1 MTKASVIHCL
11 YQRIEE
17 KAKQIIKKIEWS
29 SEVIIAKGE
38 KTLQDTATTASTA
51 SSINNSESNE
61 KNNSLTLDCCCV
73 LVQITPVATGKGSQ
87 PSSVVDVT
95 KKTGDGISGRANGA
109 APICRCSSAVANNVS
124 RSTEGTNATPST
136 SKSLTGQSFGAKSR
150 SGSLD
155 QLLFL
160 TDQLAAQT
168 IQRQENRQTGRR
180 EITADDLFNYLKD
193 INGDLKF
200 VDKKKLAQLLLQN
213 TETIVAQQHHQLQH
227 QTIQS
232 ATGTIRK
239 HAPASRQESSG
250 EPKQIHFVNHVGP
263 TPPPSVPID
272 VPTKGILQTRKVN
285 SGSKF
290 GKSDVID
297 PVQQQ
302 KEFSDEWLNRS
313 HFQRTSSRSVDV
325 SGMSKPED
333 TTKKHHKHHQRHFSG
348 PEDLEALKKDI
359 THWLER
365 LPYKKD
371 AALLDL
377 IETAAKLKQQQI
389 QSTGT
394 KPKSIIKNEFA
405 DIIRPPLPQKQRQ
418 QQQQQPPPLPLKQFQ
433 RQKSADDLRVL
444 KNNILEWLTKQQIMN
459 QQRLLQH
466 QQQQQQQQMVPLKS
480 AIVDMKQSSEQ
491 TSAAPPP
498 LPRKTHQKLH
508 KRHSLGPSDTSSDFH
523 EVPDWIQIPIDK
535 LNKMREVQKS
545 CTEMSRKGSGK
556 EKAQHERVHHRSAE
570 RKLRHSAS
578 EVVQSNVDR
587 NYQKHNQQQLVQQ
600 PPTQQQQPQQI
611 QYQLIQHQPQQASAS
626 HHFQQTKPP
635 EVQYQVVQRY
645 REPTA
650 KSEKTQHHSHHGHHG
665 HGHSSTT
672 ERSTKRDKPRHRQT
686 QRSATTGNILQ
697 NKQHHQPHQPVP
709 EAKPIYQSTTSL
721 ALQRCDDPM
730 CPLLPICTDPN
741 CYLNANSYYDTPR
754 RASLPPH
761 SNEMPQN
768 DICTDPRCCEMLP
781 LCTDPRCCG
790 TIARSKSK
798 ANGVS
803 AHHKFKS
810 NSLPRCVES
819 TRRSDLFLPGLSK
832 DESYSSLPK
841 SATLSSATARVTNA
855 VPPKT
860 TKSKSHHRNGNN
872 KLMKSASTASLHSRR
887 RRHKTVHFGENLL
900 REVCQNRQL
909 IRPLTDQ
916 PSNSSTPSLQPNIQ
930 MLYNFVE
937 GVLSAWVDEEDD
949 ENIKSGPDSEPERG
963 AVLKPMHRCNR
974 ARMQTIRRVVNE
986 AASLKGTLKLG
997 NSRYRHRHW
1006 RGTAK
1011 DCNERFLR
1019 KISDDDRMSLTT
1031 AISDEDDG
1039 ESIMASP
1046 YKAKATGTAA
1056 ASFNCTGAVR
1066 KAGFLSVKKWLLR
1079 KKHQIELARKR
1090 GWKGYWVCL
1099 KGTTLLFYPCDSRE
1113 GRSVEAAPKH
1123 LIIVDGAIMQPIP
1136 EHPKRDYIFC
1146 LSTAFGDAYLFQAPC
1161 QVELE
1166 NWVNSIHS
1174 ACAAAFARHRGKT
1187 GTLHLLQE
1195 EIFRLDK
1202 AIESDHKL
1210 KHMADLQQSVVTD
1223 QDTRHQI
1230 QQQIITWEE
1239 NLERLHCEQFRL
1251 RCYMASLQCG
1261 ELPNPKSL
1269 LTHVSRPTKNTLNK
1283 LGVFTVSSFH
1293 AFICARSP
1301 SLLNN
1306 LLAGRGATK
1315 RRPPLLSRSNSGS
1328 SRRSMQMST
1337 RDDSE
1342 KSYNVP
1348 LPDNSYVTVY
1358 LRDSMTN
1365 EEFLASACVRK
1376 NLNPMEHFVRVKKRR
1391 EMEDH
1396 NYFVPHR
1403 NDLIETYLHTHEV
1416 VEVCAK
1422 ILYQVELQRST
1433 LEQMWGFSVE
1443 AELIENADRQDELCC
1458 YVSRVEDKSVAL
1470 QNGIIKGD
1478 EIIVINGA
1486 IVSDLDMMYLESVL
1500 QEEQALCMMMR
1511 SSRVEPPDLA
1521 GILRSTDDIIESL
1534 VCPPPPSDPPM
1545 ISEEMISGLIVP
1557 APGWRRPGM
1566 SAKDMYSPEHH
1577 DSVTSDQQLIE
1588 SSRPKQS
1595 SRTSSFEIEN
1605 LLKTAEQVTTYCR
1618 SPQETRKSSPT
1629 GSVTSSASNA
1639 VLTPSR
1645 QLTDAEK
1652 LRKVILELV
1661 DTERAYVKHL
1671 NNLLENYLEPLK
1683 RETFLSNAEI
1693 TALFGNIQEIVTFQR
1708 QFLQNLEEALE
1719 IEPDFHRF
1727 EHSSQFKNVLFAIGS
1742 AFLYY
1747 VNHFKLY
1754 SSFCAS
1760 HSKAQKVLH
1769 PNEGNQALQEFLLSK
1784 NPRQEHSSTLE
1795 SYLIK
1800 PIQRILKYPLLLQQ
1814 LKNLTDP
1821 YAEEHHHLIE
1831 ALKGMEK
1838 VAEHINEMQRIHEE
1852 YGAIFDHLFRQHQ
1865 KSCKQPLDLSPD
1877 SIACLGDL
1885 LYYGGVEWLNISDF
1899 LGKIKKGLELHAMC
1913 FVFKSAVV
1921 FLCKERLRQKKK
1933 LMGVSSKNTPNE
1945 VEIIRYQVL
1954 IPVTEVQVR
1963 ASSAKDMDS
1972 HFLWEL
1978 IHLRSQL
1985 QRRSEKVYVLSNS
1998 TADFRNAFLKTIRQ
2012 IIRESVRNMS
2022 IPMKERGSMSSVSS
2036 IGQPHYSG
2044 NSQTLER
2051 PKQQSNFQQGSHTLG
2066 KPKKKT
2072 SQRLSTGNIDYD
2084 NLPGSHEHTHHD
2096 YQDEAPPPAFRI
2108 RSKTVGDEPPPVP
2121 KRTTSELSTEKDPG
2135 VKSEGEEESLMA
2147 HRSKSL
2153 GRTPNHLTLST
2164 TSTLSVGS
2172 TGSQAR
2178 LIQSSHAPSH
2188 YQPVL
2193 MKDLGK
2199 TSSTDSTE
2207 SISFHT
2213 EKSSDSTSGVD
2224 VNDDVCQLTD
2234 EIVDK
2239 HLADLKRKCM
2249 SYDTRDVAKFMEKL
2263 KTQSESLDGE
2273 GDEEKKVEESSSS
2286 VGGVE
2291 KRLRKESESKKELES
2306 VPKVKDVKAEAKT
2319 SEKEVKKD
2327 TIQVKQLRK
2336 SSLSPQGS
2344 MRKPKTIDMD
2354 TYASSSSGG
2363 DNQVH
2368 IVKIKSSPSGSRK
2381 ASRENSR
2388 SNSTERSPSKE
2399 KLKKPEGGILK
2410 KPSPKFGKASESLL
2424 SNSLRPDCFISPFSS
2439 FESKSDKLSPSS
2451 EIMPNLFV
2459 KDAQQPHRASF
2470 SEYERDPK
2478 DYHHQAMKSRS
2489 LESSLEHLKSAMKHQ
2504 SSYESGSPTN
2514 IYDPSRYYGLSSQQ
2528 SIESNRSPVRY
2539 CSPNPTHYYNE
2550 PFYEYP
2556 KHHHQKKRRESRSL
2570 ERPDYS
2576 RQSSSEYERY
2586 YEEPQNR
2593 RHSVY
2598 EHRSIPHHYYSMSP
2612 DDYLMSHYEQPS
2624 ACVDCYYQSYHQP
2637 HLHYSP
2643 QLPPPLPQRNQP
2655 QQKSPSTSIKR
2666 QSRSRKK
2673 LSRRMS
2679 SNYFNKSFDD
2689 DDIHAHA
2696 SVDGKQTNDNEEI
2709 RV

>member
-1 MTKASVIHCL
+1 MM
-11 YQRIEE
+11 
-17 KAKQIIKKIEWS
+17 
-29 SEVIIAKGE
+29 
-38 KTLQDTATTASTA
+38 
-51 SSINNSESNE
+51 
-61 KNNSLTLDCCCV
+61 
-73 LVQITPVATGKGSQ
+73 
-87 PSSVVDVT
+87 
-95 KKTGDGISGRANGA
+95 
-109 APICRCSSAVANNVS
+109 
-124 RSTEGTNATPST
+124 
-136 SKSLTGQSFGAKSR
+136 TGQSIGAKSR

-155 QLLFL
+155 HLLFI
-160 TDQLAAQT
+160 TEQLAQHT
-168 IQRQENRQTGRR
+168 QKRQENRHTGRR

-200 VDKKKLAQLLLQN
+200 VDKKRLAQLLLQN
-213 TETIVAQQHHQLQH
+213 TEEMVAQQHQMNQ
-227 QTIQS
+227 QQQQQQS
-232 ATGTIRK
+232 VTGTIRK
-239 HAPASRQESSG
+239 HAPVSRQESGATS
-250 EPKQIHFVNHVGP
+250 EKQIQFANHVGP
-263 TPPPSVPID
+263 TPPSTVSVD
-272 VPTKGILQTRKVN
+272 VPTKGILHTRGK
-285 SGSKF
+285 SGTKF
-290 GKSDVID
+290 GSGNKVEVID
-297 PVQQQ
+297 TQQQ
-302 KEFSDEWLNRS
+302 KEFNNEWINRS
-313 HFQRTSSRSVDV
+313 QFQRASSRSVEV
-325 SGMSKPED
+325 SSTLPRQE
-333 TTKKHHKHHQRHFSG
+333 TEPSTSSSNKKHHKHHQRHFSG

-377 IETAAKLKQQQI
+377 IETAARLKHEQHQF
-389 QSTGT
+389 SNTSGSGGT
-394 KPKSIIKNEFA
+394 KTKTLIKNEFA
-405 DIIRPPLPQKQRQ
+405 DIIRPPLPQKQRAQ
-418 QQQQQPPPLPLKQFQ
+418 QQASHSTGMQQQQQPPPLPMKQFQ

-459 QQRLLQH
+459 QQRLH
-466 QQQQQQQQMVPLKS
+466 QQQQLQQQMVPLKS
-480 AIVDMKQSSEQ
+480 AIVESSKTNESKSQ
-491 TSAAPPP
+491 VAPPP

-508 KRHSLGPSDTSSDFH
+508 KRHSLGPSEDSSEFH
-523 EVPDWIQIPIDK
+523 DIPPDWIQIPIEK

-545 CTEMSRKGSGK
+545 CAEISRKGSGK
-556 EKAQHERVHHRSAE
+556 EKSLERTHHRSIE

-587 NYQKHNQQQLVQQ
+587 NQKHL
-600 PPTQQQQPQQI
+600 QQPQTQI
-611 QYQLIQHQPQQASAS
+611 QYQLIQHTQQMPMQITQQQQQQQNQQQQKQQP
-626 HHFQQTKPP
+626 PP
-635 EVQYQVVQRY
+635 QYQIIQRY
-645 REPTA
+645 REPTI
-650 KSEKTQHHSHHGHHG
+650 KSVKHHSHDHH
-665 HGHSSTT
+665 
-672 ERSTKRDKPRHRQT
+672 ERPSKRDKPRHHRQT
-686 QRSATTGNILQ
+686 QRSATTSNMLPG
-697 NKQHHQPHQPVP
+697 KQANNSIAATCSNSHHNGSDI
-709 EAKPIYQSTTSL
+709 KPIYQSTTSL
-721 ALQRCDDPM
+721 VRCDDPM

-741 CYLNANSYYDTPR
+741 CYLNANSHYDTPR
-754 RASLPPH
+754 RASLPPR
-761 SNEMPQN
+761 SNEMLQTS
-768 DICTDPRCCEMLP
+768 DICTDPRCCETLP
-781 LCTDPRCCG
+781 VCTDPRCCG
-790 TIARSKSK
+790 STIARSKSK
-798 ANGVS
+798 AIGVS
-803 AHHKFKS
+803 AQHKFKS

-819 TRRSDLFLPGLSK
+819 TRRTDLFSPGLSK

-841 SATLSSATARVTNA
+841 SATLSSATAQASAHDKSTTTINTTTN
-855 VPPKT
+855 VHSHS
-860 TKSKSHHRNGNN
+860 KSKHHRNGNN
-872 KLMKSASTASLHSRR
+872 KLMKSASAASLNSRR

-909 IRPLTDQ
+909 IKPLTDQ
-916 PSNSSTPSLQPNIQ
+916 PSNNSTLQPNIQ

-949 ENIKSGPDSEPERG
+949 DNIKSGPDSEPERG
-963 AVLKPMHRCNR
+963 AILKPMHRCNR
-974 ARMQTIRRVVNE
+974 ARLQTIRRVVTE
-986 AASLKGTLKLG
+986 AAALKGTLKLG

-1210 KHMADLQQSVVTD
+1210 KHMADLQSSVVTD
-1223 QDTRHQI
+1223 QDTRVQI

-1328 SRRSMQMST
+1328 SRRSMQMSS

-1358 LRDSMTN
+1358 LRDSMTV

-1403 NDLIETYLHTHEV
+1403 NDLIETYLHTHEI

-1534 VCPPPPSDPPM
+1534 VCPPPPSDAVM
-1545 ISEEMISGLIVP
+1545 SEEMISGLIVP
-1557 APGWRRPGM
+1557 APSWSKHSHANLTKFLPNNSNFLLITERPGM
-1566 SAKDMYSPEHH
+1566 EHH
-1577 DSVTSDQQLIE
+1577 DSVTSDQQLIAE
-1588 SSRPKQS
+1588 SGRQKAQ

-1671 NNLLENYLEPLK
+1671 NNLLEYYLEPLK

-1719 IEPDFHRF
+1719 IEPDFHKF
-1727 EHSSQFKNVLFAIGS
+1727 EHSSHFRNVLFAIGS

-1784 NPRQEHSSTLE
+1784 NPKQEHSSTLE

-1821 YAEEHHHLIE
+1821 YAEEHQHLIE

-1865 KSCKQPLDLSPD
+1865 KSCKQPIDLSP
-1877 SIACLGDL
+1877 GDL

-1933 LMGVSSKNTPNE
+1933 LMGVSNKNAPNE

-2022 IPMKERGSMSSVSS
+2022 IPIKERGSISSVSS
-2036 IGQPHYSG
+2036 AGQPHFSG

-2051 PKQQSNFQQGSHTLG
+2051 PKQTSNLQQGSQTLG
-2066 KPKKKT
+2066 KPKKKNNNN
-2072 SQRLSTGNIDYD
+2072 QRHSSGNIDYD
-2084 NLPGSHEHTHHD
+2084 NLHGSSQEQE
-2096 YQDEAPPPAFRI
+2096 YCIEQDEAPPVFRI
-2108 RSKTVGDEPPPVP
+2108 RSKTVGDDGPPPVP
-2121 KRTTSELSTEKDPG
+2121 KRTTSELTTEKDPG
-2135 VKSEGEEESLMA
+2135 VKSEGEDESLIA

-2188 YQPVL
+2188 YQPIL

-2199 TSSTDSTE
+2199 TSSTDSGE

-2224 VNDDVCQLTD
+2224 VNDDNYQLTD

-2239 HLADLKRKCM
+2239 QLDDLKRECL
-2249 SYDTRDVAKFMEKL
+2249 SYETRDVAKFMEKL
-2263 KTQSESLDGE
+2263 KTQSESIDG
-2273 GDEEKKVEESSSS
+2273 GDGSQDEKKADIVML
-2286 VGGVE
+2286 E
-2291 KRLRKESESKKELES
+2291 KKSTRRESESKKEMEMIAKQKELRSESLE
-2306 VPKVKDVKAEAKT
+2306 KRKG
-2319 SEKEVKKD
+2319 SESSNHV
-2327 TIQVKQLRK
+2327 QVRSQRK
-2336 SSLSPQGS
+2336 SSPSPTT
-2344 MRKPKTIDMD
+2344 RKPKTIDMD
-2354 TYASSSSGG
+2354 TLSPKPQDVDIS
-2363 DNQVH
+2363 QVQ
-2368 IVKIKSSPSGSRK
+2368 IIKIKSPGGSRK
-2381 ASRENSR
+2381 SSRETSRNNSI
-2388 SNSTERSPSKE
+2388 ERSPSKE
-2399 KLKKPEGGILK
+2399 RQQQTLKKPEGGILK
-2410 KPSPKFGKASESLL
+2410 KPSPKFGKASEYKL
-2424 SNSLRPDCFISPFSS
+2424 SNSLRPDSFISPFSS

-2451 EIMPNLFV
+2451 EILPAICSH
-2459 KDAQQPHRASF
+2459 KDTQKRASF
-2470 SEYERDPK
+2470 SDYERDPQ

-2489 LESSLEHLKSAMKHQ
+2489 LEGSLEHLKSALKHQ
-2504 SSYESGSPTN
+2504 SSYEQYGSSPVPN
-2514 IYDPSRYYGLSSQQ
+2514 SVNDSHKYYSLSAQH

-2539 CSPNPTHYYNE
+2539 CSPIPPQYYNE

-2556 KHHHQKKRRESRSL
+2556 RQKIQKRESRSL
-2570 ERPDYS
+2570 ERPDFS

-2586 YEEPQNR
+2586 YEEPPYPQHYSQQQQQKNHKEHEDQQRHR

-2598 EHRSIPHHYYSMSP
+2598 EHRSIPYHYYSMSP
-2612 DDYLMSHYEQPS
+2612 DDYLMSSSSHYEQPS
-2624 ACVDCYYQSYHQP
+2624 ACVDCYYQTYRQP
-2637 HLHYSP
+2637 SHSHYI
-2643 QLPPPLPQRNQP
+2643 QQPPPLPQRNPSTSSSQQQHHQQP
-2655 QQKSPSTSIKR
+2655 QQSKSPSQSQSRQR

-2689 DDIHAHA
+2689 DDTQNA
-2696 SVDGKQTNDNEEI
+2696 STNKQSPDNEEI